1 MSHRQVDTVL
11 VTGGAGFIGSHTV
24 EELVRRGK
32 SVVVAD
38 DLSTGRMEN
47 LDAVADRI
55 VMEKLDLTR
64 DDVAPLLRTQNFDLI
79 IHAAGNAYIP
89 TSMERPDRDLE
100 SNIVATHNILAA
112 MRSMEKPPRFL
123 NISSAAV
130 YGEGSAAPIDENEP
144 TRPVSPYGISK
155 LAAELYVALYARL
168 FGQQTCTVRL
178 FSVFGP
184 RLRKQVVWDFMNKLS
199 AKPDELSIQG
209 DGGDMRDLNHIRNVV
224 EAMLLVA
231 EKGAMTGD
239 VYNVAARES
248 VTIDELAGTL
258 AAAMGLSPRILH
270 TGVGRPG
277 HARSWKADTGKLES
291 LGFEP
296 VMSYGDGIADTVA
309 WFRNLK
315 GAP

>member
-1 MSHRQVDTVL
+1 
-11 VTGGAGFIGSHTV
+11 
-24 EELVRRGK
+24 
-32 SVVVAD
+32 
-38 DLSTGRMEN
+38 
-47 LDAVADRI
+47 
-55 VMEKLDLTR
+55 
-64 DDVAPLLRTQNFDLI
+64 
-79 IHAAGNAYIP
+79 
-89 TSMERPDRDLE
+89 
-100 SNIVATHNILAA
+100 
-112 MRSMEKPPRFL
+112 
-123 NISSAAV
+123 
-130 YGEGSAAPIDENEP
+130 
-144 TRPVSPYGISK
+144 
-155 LAAELYVALYARL
+155 
-168 FGQQTCTVRL
+168 TCTVRL